1 MTGKRLLIVVMAALV
16 VGAGAGISGTM
27 LTVELNSSRNV
38 MDSAKDQQIAALTAA
53 LDQLRQQLAADKA
66 ELAAEDR
73 RIKALNAPP
82 LHIAPPQTFQGGF
95 Q

>member
-1 MTGKRLLIVVMAALV
+1 MTGTRLLIVVIAALV
-16 VGAGAGISGTM
+16 AGAGAGISGTM
-27 LTVELNSSRNV
+27 LTVDVISKRSPA
-38 MDSAKDQQIAALTAA
+38 DSVKDQQIAALTAA
-53 LDQLRQQLAADKA
+53 LDQLRLQLAADKA

>member
-1 MTGKRLLIVVMAALV
+1 MTGTRLFIIVMAALV

-27 LTVELNSSRNV
+27 LIAEMSSNRHPA
-38 MDSAKDQQIAALTAA
+38 DSIKDQQIAALTAA
-53 LDQLRQQLAADKA
+53 IDQLRQQLATDKA

-95 Q
+95 R